1 MADMGGGEGWQSD
14 GEQKDIRPGATPM
27 LRRDSRTSSRS
38 HPTATAL
45 MELIRQPPVGGVL
58 AGVATS
64 VGFALLHHILISDI
78 WFSLA
83 PMAIAGAIC
92 GGSLAWSYSL
102 LFPRPA
108 LGNWFGYISL
118 QTSLLLLLG
127 AVSVATFDPIV
138 PMAVLMAAN
147 EPPHDLISKAL
158 PLTGAFVLIAGLPR
172 TNFSSSPHPTVDS
185 TPASRVSLLMRRR
198 AFPPGANPGSV
209 S

>member
-64 VGFALLHHILISDI
+64 IGFALLHHILISDI

-147 EPPHDLISKAL
+147 EPLTISFPRL
-158 PLTGAFVLIAGLPR
+158 CRSQVPL
-172 TNFSSSPHPTVDS
+172 SSSLGCLARISRAHPTQPW
-185 TPASRVSLLMRRR
+185 TQPLLPAYPCS
-198 AFPPGANPGSV
+198 
-209 S
+209 